1 MLQRTELSSEL
12 INDITL
18 VHNPMHFI
26 NGAVSG
32 MAGIILSH
40 PFDTIK
46 TNIQSNNPIKLN
58 FRFLYSGLYPPLI
71 GVGFEKAIVFGS
83 FLNFNQFFEK
93 KNFKRET
100 NIALSG
106 ALSGFFASFIVTP
119 VERIKILLQNGAS
132 MEKIKSVQVSSLFR
146 GLSATFTR
154 ETPGFAIYF
163 SVYENLKYHYF
174 TKHNRELPA
183 LTSFFF
189 GGVSGAVAWTF
200 IYPQD
205 LIKTKI
211 QSNYNSSENIFKIMG
226 NIFKEGGLRMFYKGF
241 HLALLRA
248 VPLHAGTFSVM
259 EILKK

>member
-1 MLQRTELSSEL
+1 MEDLVI
-12 INDITL
+12 IN
-18 VHNPMHFI
+18 NPKHFM

-46 TNIQSNNPIKLN
+46 TNIQSNNSIKFS
-58 FRFLYSGLYPPLI
+58 FRFLYKGIYPPLF
-71 GVGFEKAIVFGS
+71 GVGFEKAIVFGT
-83 FLNFNQFFEK
+83 FLNFNHFFEK
-93 KNFKRET
+93 KEFKRET
-100 NIALSG
+100 NIAISG

-132 MEKIKSVQVSSLFR
+132 IEKVKSIQVSSLFK

-163 SVYENLKYHYF
+163 SVYENLKYHYY
-174 TKHNRELPA
+174 TKQDQEMPNII
-183 LTSFFF
+183 SFMF
-189 GGVSGAVAWTF
+189 GGLSGAVAWTF

-205 LIKTKI
+205 LVKTKI
-211 QSNYNSSENIFKIMG
+211 QSNYNSSESITKIIG
-226 NIFKEGGLRMFYKGF
+226 NIYKEGGIRMFYKGF

-248 VPLHAGTFSVM
+248 VPLHAGTFAMM
-259 EILKK
+259 EVLKKEID